1 MSLTLAVAA
10 ALAGGLAV
18 AWRQRRRRKPRMR
31 QVRRPRRLDLAD
43 LKALGQKRVE
53 SMRGCRIQ
61 VLEKSREGDWLRL
74 RLRVEPPTQ
83 QTRWWPW
90 AVTVECPEQLALRDA
105 ATAGVM
111 QGALPRRVH
120 GHERDAWLHG
130 AHSLLIMVQ
139 PPSDCARLELGYY
152 GAPACLLDL

>member
-1 MSLTLAVAA
+1 MSLTLVAAA
-10 ALAGGLAV
+10 ALAGGMAV
-18 AWRQRRRRKPRMR
+18 AWRWRRRKPRMR

-74 RLRVEPPTQ
+74 RLRVEPPTP

-90 AVTVECPEQLALRDA
+90 AVSVECPEQLALRDA
-105 ATAGVM
+105 ASQGVM
-111 QGALPRRVH
+111 QGALPRRVD
-120 GHERDAWLHG
+120 GHQRDAWVHG
-130 AHSLLIMVQ
+130 THSLLILVQ
-139 PPSDCARLELGYY
+139 PPPGCGRLELGYY
-152 GAPACLLDL
+152 GAPACFLDL